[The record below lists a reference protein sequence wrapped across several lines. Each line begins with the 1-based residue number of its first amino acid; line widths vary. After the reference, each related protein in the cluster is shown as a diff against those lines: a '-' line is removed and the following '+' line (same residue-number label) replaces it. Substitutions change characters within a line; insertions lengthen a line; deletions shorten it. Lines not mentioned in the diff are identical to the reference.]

1 MLVSGAMETASA
13 YAGVQPFVRPVLLG
27 IAGYLLLNGWLLYSR
42 GQTLGKLMTKIQIVS
57 ANSGE
62 VAPFWKLIVIRAWFF
77 ALLYLPLGYSFVGI
91 FALIPVIDHAFAFR
105 SDRRCLHDILCSTRV
120 VQAPG

>member
-1 MLVSGAMETASA
+1 METASA

-27 IAGYLLLNGWLLYSR
+27 IAGYLLVNGWLLYSR

-77 ALLYLPLGYSFVGI
+77 ALLYLPLGYSFVGL
-91 FALIPVIDHAFAFR
+91 FALVPVIDHAFALR
-105 SDRRCLHDILCSTRV
+105 SDRRCLHDLLCGTRV